1 MECEDVQKRLP
12 RKIDGELS
20 DLDNKAVDAHLSK
33 CKGCSREYALLA
45 LPSRIAPC
53 LPKATPSPYFY
64 QKLQLR
70 IHREAQTLAGWQMLW
85 GLARHLI
92 PAMAGITLALLSVLA
107 YLQWQ
112 APQSARFRSYES
124 IFVAQDQP
132 RLLFSAGQGDISDV
146 SVLTAI
152 AERPMDYKSS
162 SAE

>member
-1 MECEDVQKRLP
+1 MECEDVQKRLV

-20 DLDNKAVDAHLSK
+20 DSDNNAVNAHLSK
-33 CKGCSREYALLA
+33 CAVCSREYALLA
-45 LPSRIAPC
+45 LPGRIAPHI
-53 LPKATPSPYFY
+53 PQATPSPYFY

-70 IHREAQTLAGWQMLW
+70 INREAQSLAGWQMLW

-107 YLQWQ
+107 FLQWQ
-112 APQSARFRSYES
+112 APQSARFSSYES

-132 RLLFSAGQGDISDV
+132 RLLFNAGQGDISDV
-146 SVLTAI
+146 SILTAI
-152 AERPMDYKSS
+152 AERPTDYKSS